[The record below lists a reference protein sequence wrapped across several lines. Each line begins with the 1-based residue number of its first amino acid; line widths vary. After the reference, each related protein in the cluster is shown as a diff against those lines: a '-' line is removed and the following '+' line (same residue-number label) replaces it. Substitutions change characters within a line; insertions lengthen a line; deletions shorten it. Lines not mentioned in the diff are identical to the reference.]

1 MASSRPLELT
11 SAAASWLFMIH
22 SSFVADSAAIAF
34 PDRRKPVNT
43 RVKTKNFLIAF
54 SSVSISAVFD
64 GIAKSQNQAL
74 P

>member
-1 MASSRPLELT
+1 MT
-11 SAAASWLFMIH
+11 H
-22 SSFVADSAAIAF
+22 SSFVADSAAAIAF

>member
-1 MASSRPLELT
+1 
-11 SAAASWLFMIH
+11 
-22 SSFVADSAAIAF
+22 VADSAAIAF
-34 PDRRKPVNT
+34 PARRKPVNT
-43 RVKTKNFLIAF
+43 KVKTKNFLIAF